1 MKIIISPAKKMIN
14 SSDDFLPES
23 IPVFLTET
31 QSLLDEIRTYTKE
44 ELKNVL
50 ECNDQLL
57 NLNHERFQ
65 AMNLNRNTSC
75 ALMSYVGLQYQHM
88 GSQLF
93 SLEEIDYLQNT
104 LRILSGFYGI
114 LKPMDGIVPYRL
126 EMQAKLKSTNLY
138 DFWNRKL
145 YDELTKEDDL
155 ILNLASEEYSQCIK
169 SYQKDNVTIIDVD
182 FVCEHKGKLTTKAT
196 EAKMC
201 RGSMVRFCAVH
212 QIKDIKE
219 LFSFSEY
226 GYSYDSELSAETKL
240 VFKKSNLNPA
250 MK

>member
-50 ECNDQLL
+50 ACNDQLL

-145 YDELTKEDDL
+145 YDELTKEDHL
-155 ILNLASEEYSQCIK
+155 ILNLASKEYSQCIK

-219 LFSFSEY
+219 LLSFSEY